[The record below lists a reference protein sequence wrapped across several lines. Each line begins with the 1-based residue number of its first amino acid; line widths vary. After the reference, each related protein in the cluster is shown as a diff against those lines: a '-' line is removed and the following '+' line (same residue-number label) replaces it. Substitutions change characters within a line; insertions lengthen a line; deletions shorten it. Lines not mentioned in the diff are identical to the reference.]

1 LLAPATSEVACSGA
15 KHRIEWR
22 DGKLQLLDH
31 DVEAEKTLA
40 VLGSE
45 LPRCVGI
52 LEAWYGFEVD
62 PFDPRM
68 LVALL
73 AEDVLSDRARTQ
85 VHTKYGIRA
94 TDTHSFKLA
103 WSLGSHDKVR
113 KMVDQ
118 ARHFLALYTLPDDLR
133 KRFALDFI
141 SRTIESWGKR
151 GFKKRHFPAFELL
164 VNLIAERSFRRTIK
178 TISESL
184 GIGVPVPVKWRVL
197 DPGAPPHFSG
207 LITRSTVRYETRLP
221 ISWLSNVWV
230 RSMDVVDET
239 FVLQAVEAENETLE
253 ALAVRWTAESADSFR
268 ASMSPARLKPS
279 EDGWGLSWVSP

>member
-1 LLAPATSEVACSGA
+1 MACSGA

-22 DGKLQLLDH
+22 DGELQLLDH

-45 LPRCVGI
+45 LPRCVAI
-52 LEAWYGFEVD
+52 LEAWHGFEVD
-62 PFDPRM
+62 PFDPRT

-85 VHTKYGIRA
+85 LHTKYGIRA
-94 TDTHSFKLA
+94 TDSHSFKLA

-118 ARHFLALYTLPDDLR
+118 ARHFLALYMLPDDLR
-133 KRFALDFI
+133 KRLAHDFI
-141 SRTIESWGKR
+141 TRTIDNWGKR

-164 VNLIAERSFRRTIK
+164 VNLIAERSFRRTIRN
-178 TISESL
+178 ISESL

-221 ISWLSNVWV
+221 ISWLTNVWV
-230 RSMDVVDET
+230 RSLEVVDDT
-239 FVLQAVEAENETLE
+239 LVLQAEESERGTLE
-253 ALAVRWTAESADSFR
+253 ALAVRWIAESPESFKAR
-268 ASMSPARLKPS
+268 MAPARLERS
-279 EDGWGLSWVSP
+279 EKGWELSWVSST